1 MVLEVALS
9 QREQDAVL
17 DLLRGAQA
25 KASRPAPA
33 AATDRERRLQEA
45 LAEDKAARQRERDKA
60 ALMKMEVK
68 PQMAAVFKG
77 FDAEVF
83 KAVGCKTCHGKNPK
97 AVGFAMPS
105 PDLPKLD
112 PTDGFKAH
120 KASDPKITEFMM
132 RTVRPKMVE
141 ILGVEAWSP
150 KNPKGFGCF
159 SCHTRAGG

>member
-1 MVLEVALS
+1 MNMMRAPILVLTI
-9 QREQDAVL
+9 
-17 DLLRGAQA
+17 LLLACSSPNEPQ
-25 KASRPAPA
+25 PAPEPTA
-33 AATDRERRLQEA
+33 ASKPPVRLKWEHRS
-45 LAEDKAARQRERDKA
+45 KRQKF

-159 SCHTRAGG
+159 SCHTKAGG